1 VLKKGTSVFIF
12 DTFKSNPELRRQLAK
27 RIAEFPGSDKAHAR
41 QVMGRLTGC
50 DPSLLVMVA
59 VRNGLLVAHTV
70 NQVEGDTLQQY
81 QCLVDPGFPRVLDI
95 FLSLADTWVMQ
106 KGITRF
112 RAEINQ
118 HTPEIWTSNY
128 KRYGFAVT
136 SYNIER
142 KVR

>member
-12 DTFKSNPELRRQLAK
+12 DTFEHPELRIQLLK
-27 RIAEFPGSDKAHAR
+27 RIAEFPGSDRPYAR
-41 QVMGRLTGC
+41 QIMSRLFGC
-50 DPSLLVMVA
+50 DSSLLVMVA

-70 NQVEGDTLQQY
+70 NEVQGDTLQQS

-112 RAEINQ
+112 RVEINQ
-118 HTPEIWTSNY
+118 HTPEIWTSKY

-136 SYNIER
+136 S
-142 KVR
+142 